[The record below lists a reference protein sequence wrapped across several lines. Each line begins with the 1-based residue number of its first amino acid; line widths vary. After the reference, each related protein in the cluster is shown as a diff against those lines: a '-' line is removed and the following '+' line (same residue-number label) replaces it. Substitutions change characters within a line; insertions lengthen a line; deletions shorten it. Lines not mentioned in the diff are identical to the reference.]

1 MLTSHFSS
9 KRTEA
14 LKGLLNPNDDEDC
27 VRAKMCAVLLNQG
40 EHSMLELTRALL
52 IENAHGIS
60 SKYESLEEYGL
71 LDFHWA
77 GVARIYGYK
86 SDAPSVDDFVLWM
99 FRQAINGFRSDR
111 PRALRNIH
119 VDFASLRNDRRSA
132 QSLMVLAK
140 RAAKDLDYANQIQDA
155 DITSLT
161 DNNLFEEVEQKIV
174 STLARQVTD
183 RTISV
188 RDVAEIIQKR
198 QSSIWVDSYH
208 DLYVAIETAS
218 ELLSDLATTETLEV
232 TSFDEGLQKY
242 QQKWF
247 HIDQLYRHF
256 EFAARTTDHDG
267 VLETLRDK
275 VENYYVNK
283 FLFQLGDAWQHQVDA
298 IETWRSNDLRPQ
310 YSFYH
315 DQVEPIIRKGTKKA
329 VVIISDAL
337 RYEVADELGTLIRKE
352 DRFDAVLD
360 AMLGVLPSYTQ
371 LGMAALLPHKT
382 LAHSKGGDP
391 VLVDGHR
398 SDGTE
403 NRNKILEPV
412 EGYAIQAEE
421 VLAMDNRELKQLYT
435 EHRVFYIYHNGIDA
449 IGDKASTEQS
459 VFEAAQTTLN
469 TLVKLVKKLA
479 GANAT
484 NIVVT
489 ADHGFLFHDS
499 PLADAGYLSSKPQG
513 AELVVVNRRYV
524 LGRDLKENSAF
535 KTFEPEQVGLTSDIQ
550 VQIPKSIHRLRLPGA
565 GSRYVHGGAA
575 LQEIVVPV
583 LAINKK
589 RKSDIRK
596 VSVQILPETDKITT
610 GQLIVKLYQTEPVS
624 EKIQP
629 RILRAGLYVGE
640 TLISDQRELI
650 FNQKSQDAR
659 DRYQSVQILLVQDA
673 DSFNNQT
680 VEFRLEEQIPKTS
693 QWQVYQR
700 IQYTLRRSFSTDF
713 DF

>member
-1 MLTSHFSS
+1 M
-9 KRTEA
+9 
-14 LKGLLNPNDDEDC
+14 
-27 VRAKMCAVLLNQG
+27 
-40 EHSMLELTRALL
+40 
-52 IENAHGIS
+52 
-60 SKYESLEEYGL
+60 
-71 LDFHWA
+71 
-77 GVARIYGYK
+77 
-86 SDAPSVDDFVLWM
+86 
-99 FRQAINGFRSDR
+99 
-111 PRALRNIH
+111 
-119 VDFASLRNDRRSA
+119 
-132 QSLMVLAK
+132 
-140 RAAKDLDYANQIQDA
+140 
-155 DITSLT
+155 
-161 DNNLFEEVEQKIV
+161 
-174 STLARQVTD
+174 
-183 RTISV
+183 
-188 RDVAEIIQKR
+188 
-198 QSSIWVDSYH
+198 
-208 DLYVAIETAS
+208 
-218 ELLSDLATTETLEV
+218 
-232 TSFDEGLQKY
+232 
-242 QQKWF
+242 
-247 HIDQLYRHF
+247 
-256 EFAARTTDHDG
+256 
-267 VLETLRDK
+267 
-275 VENYYVNK
+275 
-283 FLFQLGDAWQHQVDA
+283 
-298 IETWRSNDLRPQ
+298 
-310 YSFYH
+310 
-315 DQVEPIIRKGTKKA
+315 
-329 VVIISDAL
+329 
-337 RYEVADELGTLIRKE
+337 
-352 DRFDAVLD
+352 
-360 AMLGVLPSYTQ
+360 
-371 LGMAALLPHKT
+371 
-382 LAHSKGGDP
+382 
-391 VLVDGHR
+391 
-398 SDGTE
+398 
-403 NRNKILEPV
+403 
-412 EGYAIQAEE
+412 
-421 VLAMDNRELKQLYT
+421 
-435 EHRVFYIYHNGIDA
+435 
-449 IGDKASTEQS
+449 
-459 VFEAAQTTLN
+459 
-469 TLVKLVKKLA
+469 KKLA

-489 ADHGFLFHDS
+489 ADHGFLFQDS